1 MNPACNIS
9 PPPPIAVAYAA
20 DWHNRLAV
28 SVPFDGERIGAERRR
43 HKGADAWTPARFS
56 TPAGRNAQGPV
67 ACTRGQRRRPSAPR
81 AGISAQ
87 DPWKLGMINGWCCF
101 ERYEQRVQL
110 ARAREPSAATY
121 RDDMAGEF
129 RGIAPPGRA

>member
-1 MNPACNIS
+1 MNPACNKS

-56 TPAGRNAQGPV
+56 TPAGRTRCLGGQNTAEDRRSGGNDRGNA
-67 ACTRGQRRRPSAPR
+67 T
-81 AGISAQ
+81 
-87 DPWKLGMINGWCCF
+87 
-101 ERYEQRVQL
+101 
-110 ARAREPSAATY
+110 
-121 RDDMAGEF
+121 
-129 RGIAPPGRA
+129 

>member
-1 MNPACNIS
+1 MNPACNKS

-56 TPAGRNAQGPV
+56 TPAGRNEQGPV
-67 ACTRGQRRRPSAPR
+67 VLADKTLLKTGAAVVTIAVTQPDGSLLTNRVTARKRRGQASHV
-81 AGISAQ
+81 
-87 DPWKLGMINGWCCF
+87 K
-101 ERYEQRVQL
+101 
-110 ARAREPSAATY
+110 
-121 RDDMAGEF
+121 
-129 RGIAPPGRA
+129 